1 VRDRLGVPAVRCLLI
16 ATMAEAVA
24 VLGIFILIVFY
35 LKVLV

>member
-1 VRDRLGVPAVRCLLI
+1 VRCLLI

-24 VLGIFILIVFY
+24 VLGIFVLLVFY